1 MEAIVASIIS
11 AIVTILTVVVN
22 SRSTE
27 AKITNELKIT
37 QAVTDEKIRVLT
49 DEVRKHNTF
58 AERIPVIEEQI
69 KVTNR
74 RIDDIERQIG
84 GRSWN

>member
-22 SRSTE
+22 SRTTE

>member
-22 SRSTE
+22 SRTTE
-27 AKITNELKIT
+27 AKITNELKIS

-49 DEVRKHNTF
+49 DEVRKHNAF

-84 GRSWN
+84 GRPWN